1 MRVEARTTVRA
12 AVALVT
18 VILVAATVACG
29 GGPSQQQAAP
39 AAAAPPAP
47 KVLTAAERA
56 TWYQDCWTQFNNKAW
71 DPFKGCYADT
81 VESDQVDSG
90 QPAAKGIEALLAS
103 TKMITGT
110 FPDMKGT
117 GELILING
125 DTIVSVYVIN
135 ATHTGALTGPGGQ
148 SIPATNKPIG
158 YLQAHLA
165 QTDATGGKVVKEE
178 FYSDSGTMMAQL
190 GISPAPARP
199 VMASTTAAP
208 KVIVAGGTPAEM
220 SNVETSRVQMAA
232 FNSHNA
238 KGVDTYNAA
247 DSVYHDMAMPKDQNS
262 KENLAG
268 TLDMF
273 KAFPDAKLATSSI
286 WAAGDYVVVT
296 GRFEGTNKGPMAA
309 LGIKKATGKSVSV
322 RYLDIARWEGGK
334 IKEEWLFYNGMAFA
348 TQLGMVGK

>member
-1 MRVEARTTVRA
+1 
-12 AVALVT
+12 
-18 VILVAATVACG
+18 
-29 GGPSQQQAAP
+29 
-39 AAAAPPAP
+39 
-47 KVLTAAERA
+47 VLNAAERA
-56 TWYQDCWTQFNNKAW
+56 TWYQDCWSQFNNKAW
-71 DPFKGCYADT
+71 EGFKACYADT

-90 QPAAKGIEALLAS
+90 QPVAKGIGALLAG
-103 TKMITGT
+103 TKVITGT

-125 DTIVSVYVIN
+125 DTIVSVYVLN
-135 ATHTGALTGPGGQ
+135 ATHAGPLTGPGGQ

-165 QTDATGGKVVKEE
+165 KTDATGGKVLKEE

-190 GISPAPARP
+190 GLSQAPARP

-208 KVIVAGGTPAEM
+208 KVIVAGGIPAEM

-232 FNSHNA
+232 FNTHDA
-238 KGVDTYNAA
+238 KRVDTYSAP

-262 KENLAG
+262 KENFAG

-286 WAAGDYVVVT
+286 WGAGDYVVVV
-296 GRFEGTNKGPMAA
+296 GRFEGTNRGPMPAM
-309 LGIKKATGKSVSV
+309 GIKKATGKRVSV
-322 RYLDIARWEGGK
+322 RYLDIARWEKGK
-334 IKEEWLFYNGMAFA
+334 VKEEWLFYDGMAFA